1 MKDRDVKRLVIWL
14 LGGVTIIFL
23 LSGFGITAPDL
34 VTPLTLGVFSEIVLL
49 PVAHLSLGPVPHPP
63 PAPYLPGP
71 EKKFTPLTAPDTI
84 IYSSP
89 GSIPTIRLFR

>member
-34 VTPLTLGVFSEIVLL
+34 VTPLTLGVFQKSFSYQLHTYLWGPFLILL
-49 PVAHLSLGPVPHPP
+49 LLHI
-63 PAPYLPGP
+63 YLAQ
-71 EKKFTPLTAPDTI
+71 KK
-84 IYSSP
+84 SS
-89 GSIPTIRLFR
+89 RH

>member
-34 VTPLTLGVFSEIVLL
+34 VTPLTLGVFSKSFSYQLHTYLWGPFLILL
-49 PVAHLSLGPVPHPP
+49 LLHI
-63 PAPYLPGP
+63 YLAQ
-71 EKKFTPLTAPDTI
+71 KKN
-84 IYSSP
+84 S
-89 GSIPTIRLFR
+89 RH